1 MRNEGRGVAAVLGT
15 LPFGWA
21 TANIGDI
28 IGCEGLFAD
37 GDWVESKDQDPKGDV
52 RLTQL
57 ADVGDGIYRNKSNR
71 FLKYEKAV
79 QLGCTFLQPND
90 LMVARMPDPLG
101 RACIFPGDS
110 KPSVTAVDVCIV
122 RTGVNGADHQWLM
135 HTINSPKF
143 RSAIASLQSGST
155 RKRISRS
162 NLAKIEFPLPP
173 LPEQHRIVAKIEELF
188 TKLDAGVE
196 TLNKTKAQLGR
207 YRQAVLKHAFEGKLT
222 KEWREYHKDEMGP
235 ASMLLERIKEEHKK
249 NAKGEFRE
257 IPILGVVALPEL
269 PRGWAYAT
277 LDYLV
282 GSDRNSIKRGP
293 FGSTIKKAFFVPHG
307 YKVYEQ
313 GNVIYNDFKR
323 GSYFIDGRKFRELK
337 DFEVKAGDVLMSCS
351 GTVGKIAIVPERIQ
365 PGVINQALL
374 KITLNNKVI
383 DTLYFTYLLRSR
395 IDEIVLKNTRGSAMV
410 NISSVSDLRRIPF
423 AIPPLAEQHKIVEE
437 IECCFSVADQVE
449 KIVEQSLKQAEGLRQ
464 SILKRAFE
472 GKLVPQDP
480 NDEPA
485 EKLLERIKAEKANRE
500 ADEKAAGKGR
510 KRLNTIQGRLM

>member
-21 TANIGDI
+21 TATIGDI
-28 IGCEGLFAD
+28 IGCGGLFAD

-173 LPEQHRIVAKIEELF
+173 LPEQRRIVAKIEELF
-188 TKLDAGVE
+188 TKLDAGIDA
-196 TLNKTKAQLGR
+196 LNKIKLQLR
-207 YRQAVLKHAFEGKLT
+207 QYRQAVLKHAFKGKLT
-222 KEWREYHKDEMGP
+222 EEWRESHKDELEN
-235 ASMLLERIKEEHKK
+235 ASVLLERIKEECKK
-249 NAKGEFRE
+249 NAKRE
-257 IPILGVVALPEL
+257 YKELPPLDTSDLPEL
-269 PRGWAYAT
+269 PRGWMWT
-277 LDYLV
+277 RLGEICLDPQYGWTTSAAAKGSLRLLRTTDITSGDIHWDAVPFCKEEPPDKQKYL
-282 GSDRNSIKRGP
+282 
-293 FGSTIKKAFFVPHG
+293 
-307 YKVYEQ
+307 
-313 GNVIYNDFKR
+313 
-323 GSYFIDGRKFRELK
+323 LK
-337 DFEVKAGDVLMSCS
+337 DGDIVISRAGSIGYSHLIKTPKEAVFASYLIRFRPLANEVYLAYFLKSPSYWESISEKSLG
-351 GTVGKIAIVPERIQ
+351 IAIPNVNASKLKQVAVP
-365 PGVINQALL
+365 L
-374 KITLNNKVI
+374 
-383 DTLYFTYLLRSR
+383 S
-395 IDEIVLKNTRGSAMV
+395 
-410 NISSVSDLRRIPF
+410 
-423 AIPPLAEQHKIVEE
+423 PPAEQQKIVEE
-437 IECCFSVADQVE
+437 IERCFSIADEIE
-449 KIVEQSLKQAEGLRQ
+449 KVVEQSLMRAERLRQ
-464 SILKRAFE
+464 SILKKAFE
-472 GKLVPQDP
+472 GRLVPQDP
-480 NDEPA
+480 NDESA
-485 EKLLERIKAEKANRE
+485 EKLLERIKTEKARRE
-500 ADEKAAGKGR
+500 AAKKAAGIGR
-510 KRLNTIQGRLM
+510 KRLNAMQGRLM